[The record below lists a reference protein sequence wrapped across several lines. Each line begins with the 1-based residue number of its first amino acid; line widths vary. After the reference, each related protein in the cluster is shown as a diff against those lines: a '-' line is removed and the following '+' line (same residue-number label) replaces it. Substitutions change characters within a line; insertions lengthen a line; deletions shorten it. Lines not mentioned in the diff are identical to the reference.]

1 MALQLGMA
9 IQTVKGTYSLDIE
22 TMRALD
28 RLAQRWKV
36 TKSEALRRA
45 IRATAE
51 RGFKD
56 AVGDALQ
63 ALDHLQAAHDLDAA
77 ATERWAR
84 EAQAERRASSERRVR
99 RRR

>member
-1 MALQLGMA
+1 MA
-9 IQTVKGTYSLDIE
+9 IQTVKSTYSLDID
-22 TMRALD
+22 TVRTLD
-28 RLAQRWKV
+28 RLALRWKV

-56 AVGDALQ
+56 AADDALE
-63 ALDHLQAAHDLDAA
+63 ALDDLQATLRLDT
-77 ATERWAR
+77 ATTDEWTRAVR
-84 EAQAERRASSERRVR
+84 AERHASSERVAR